1 MFVVEEVS
9 NDVKKSTLTTLDFF
23 EARKLCIMLFLAVVM
38 VAGGMVMICLGT
50 YHISIPEV
58 YSIIATH
65 LFSSDNVDSLNKLKN
80 TIVWNIRFPRVIMA
94 ITVGIG
100 LSVAG
105 AIYQGCFRNPLVEPY
120 ILGVSSGA
128 AFGAALGIVY
138 PHIFISIQL
147 GAFIFASLSVFLAYT
162 LARSRG
168 QTPVVTL
175 VLAGIII
182 GSIFSACVSIMK
194 YLSNDTQLR
203 EIVFW
208 MMGGFYYTTWDDVYL
223 TVPVVLISVAIMWFF
238 GWKLNVL
245 SMGDEEARALGV
257 NPEVFKF
264 IFIVLATLV
273 TAICVSSVGIIA
285 WVGLMMP
292 HAARLIQGPDNSFV
306 IPTAALMGGVYIIF
320 CDTIARTLTSAEI
333 PIGIIT
339 AIVGAPYLVYLL
351 RSKEKEIFG

>member
-105 AIYQGCFRNPLVEPY
+105 AIYQGC
-120 ILGVSSGA
+120 
-128 AFGAALGIVY
+128 FGAALGIVY

-292 HAARLIQGPDNSFV
+292 HAARLIQGPDNRFV

>member
-1 MFVVEEVS
+1 MEELS
-9 NDVKKSTLTTLDFF
+9 TDVKVSTPTALNFF
-23 EARKLCIMLFLAVVM
+23 EARKLCIIFFLAFVM
-38 VAGGMVMICLGT
+38 VAGGMVTICLGT
-50 YHISIPEV
+50 YQISIAEV
-58 YSIIATH
+58 YSIISTH
-65 LFSSDNVDSLNKLKN
+65 IFSPDIVDSLDKLEN

-105 AIYQGCFRNPLVEPY
+105 TIYQGCFRNPLVEPY

-147 GAFIFASLSVFLAYT
+147 GAFVFALLSVFLAYS

-175 VLAGIII
+175 ILAGIII

-208 MMGGFYYTTWDDVYL
+208 MMGGFYYTQWGDVKL

-257 NPEVFKF
+257 NPEGFKF

-292 HAARLIQGPDNSFV
+292 HAARLIQGPDNRFV

-339 AIVGAPYLVYLL
+339 AIVGAPYLIYLL

>member
-1 MFVVEEVS
+1 MEEVS
-9 NDVKKSTLTTLDFF
+9 TDVKISTHATLNFF
-23 EARKLCIMLFLAVVM
+23 ETRKMCIIFFLAFVM
-38 VAGGMVMICLGT
+38 VAGGMVTICLGT
-50 YHISIPEV
+50 YQISFVEV

-65 LFSSDNVDSLNKLKN
+65 IFSPNIVGSLDKLKN
-80 TIVWNIRFPRVIMA
+80 MIVWNIRFPRVIMA

-105 AIYQGCFRNPLVEPY
+105 AVYQGCFRNPLVEPY

-138 PHIFISIQL
+138 PHIFLSIQL
-147 GAFIFASLSVFLAYT
+147 GAFLFALLSVFLAYT

-175 VLAGIII
+175 ILAGIII

-208 MMGGFYYTTWDDVYL
+208 MMGGFYYTQWGDVKL

-273 TAICVSSVGIIA
+273 TAICVSSVGIVA

-292 HAARLIQGPDNSFV
+292 HAARLIQGPDNRFV

-320 CDTIARTLTSAEI
+320 CDTLARTLTSAEI

-339 AIVGAPYLVYLL
+339 AIVGAPYLLYLL